1 LPERQR
7 YIWRISNHPDL
18 QGTGGLR
25 GSARWHTRGRAIV
38 YCAEAPT
45 GALLEA
51 LVHLEVDSV
60 DALPKSYLLLRILFP
75 DPVALEEVPL
85 SSLPAD
91 WKRRTLLTR
100 SIGDTWLAAGRTA
113 ALRVPSAVSPHS
125 FNVLLN
131 PRLMQGTGI
140 RVTARNRHPFDA
152 RLFKVVERSGGPERR
167 SRSGRRE
174 TRR

>member
-1 LPERQR
+1 LPERRR

-25 GSARWHTRGRAIV
+25 ASARWHSRGRAIV

-60 DALPKSYLLLRILFP
+60 DALPKSYQLLRIVLP
-75 DPVALEEVPL
+75 DDVPLEEVSL
-85 SSLPAD
+85 DSLPPD
-91 WKRRTLLTR
+91 WKRRAPLTR
-100 SIGDTWLAAGRTA
+100 SIGDAWLAAGRTL
-113 ALRVPSAVSPHS
+113 ALRVPSAVSPHA

-131 PRLMQGTGI
+131 PSLLRGTGV
-140 RVTARNRHPFDA
+140 RVTARSRYPFDP
-152 RLFKVVERSGGPERR
+152 RLFKVVEGGGARKRR
-167 SRSGRRE
+167 
-174 TRR
+174 